1 MVTTATTR
9 ARRAAMTALRAA
21 TTVRAVNEPH
31 ELELSADEM
40 RRLVELAMA
49 HLVPHVASLGAQPA
63 ADVDGALD
71 VARAVFEP
79 MPERGVPAEP
89 LFERLFGELIPKS
102 YNAAGPGYLAYI
114 PGGGLFHSAVADLVA
129 AGVNRYVGVV
139 APAPALAALEATVV
153 RWFAALCGLPSSS
166 RGLLTTGGSMANF
179 IALVTA
185 RRARLPEDFLR
196 GTLYVSDQAHHSVTK
211 AAALAGFPAA
221 RVRSVPTD
229 ARFTMDVSAL
239 EAMIAVDRAAGLS
252 PFFVVGSAGTTNTGA
267 VDDLGRLADVAARE
281 RLHLHVD
288 AAYGGF
294 FLLTERGRAAMRGL
308 ERADSVTLDPHKA
321 LFLPYGTGALVVR
334 DGEALR
340 RAHAGDA
347 AYLPELQRDDELY
360 DFCEHSPELSRAFR
374 GLRVW
379 LPLKLHGADTFRRY
393 LDEKLDLAAYA
404 HQRLARL
411 PGVEIIAAPTLTAIA
426 LRFVV
431 DGASDAEL
439 DALNLQIAD
448 GASAR
453 GRVLLKG
460 TRLRDRFAIRLCI
473 VSFRTHRD
481 RIDMALDDLAA
492 AADDARQALLAR
504 RQARASS

>member
-1 MVTTATTR
+1 
-9 ARRAAMTALRAA
+9 MTA
-21 TTVRAVNEPH
+21 NEPH
-31 ELELSADEM
+31 ELEPSPDEM
-40 RRLVELAMA
+40 RRLVELAVS

-63 ADVDGALD
+63 ADVAGAME
-71 VARAVFEP
+71 VARTVFEP
-79 MPERGVPAEP
+79 MPEHGAPAGP
-89 LFERLFGELIPKS
+89 LFERLFHELVPKS

-153 RWFAALCGLPSSS
+153 RWFAELCGLPRAA

-196 GTLYVSDQAHHSVTK
+196 GTLYVSDQAHHSLAK
-211 AAALAGFPAA
+211 AAALAGFPPS

-229 ARFTMDVSAL
+229 ARFTMSIPAL
-239 EAMIAVDRAAGLS
+239 EAMIAADRAAGLS

-267 VDDLGRLADVAARE
+267 VDDLCLLADVAARE

-294 FLLTERGRAAMRGL
+294 FLLTARGRAAMRGL

-347 AYLPELQRDDELY
+347 EYLPELQRDDELY
-360 DFCEHSPELSRAFR
+360 DFCEHSPELSRGFR

-379 LPLKLHGADTFRRY
+379 LPLKLHGAETFRRY

-404 HQRLARL
+404 HERLRAL
-411 PGVEIIAAPTLTAIA
+411 PGLEIVAAPTLTALA
-426 LRFVV
+426 FRFVF
-431 DGASDAEL
+431 DGVSDDEL
-439 DALNLQIAD
+439 DELNLKIAD
-448 GASAR
+448 DASAR

-460 TRLRDRFAIRLCI
+460 TRLRGRFVIRLCI
-473 VSFRTHRD
+473 VSFRTHKERV
-481 RIDMALDDLAA
+481 DMALEDLASA
-492 AADDARQALLAR
+492 AED
-504 RQARASS
+504 ARASR